1 MDPRE
6 PPPQLHQH
14 QHQHQQPNIM
24 MGPTSYHT
32 NAMIPPNAAAAAAAR
47 FSFNPLSSSQSQS
60 ESQSQLQ
67 PKQPLDSLPH
77 GGVFDGSPSL
87 RTGGGSFS
95 IDPAKK
101 KRGRPR
107 KYTPDGNIAL
117 RLATTAQSPGS
128 LADSGGG
135 GGGAAGSA
143 SEPSA
148 KRHRGRPPGSGKKQL
163 DALGGVGGVG
173 FTPHVIT
180 VKAGEDISSK
190 IFAFSQQGPRTV
202 CILSA
207 SGAICNVTL
216 RQPTMSGGTVT
227 YEGRF
232 EIISLSGSFLLSD
245 NNGNRSRSGGLSVS
259 LAGSD
264 GRVLGGLVAGMLMAA
279 SPVQVIVGSFIAEGK
294 KSNSNFL
301 KSGPSSAPTPHMLSF
316 GAPMTTSSPPS
327 QGASSE
333 SSDDNGSSPLNRGA
347 GLYNNAAQQPIHN
360 MHMYQ
365 LWAGQTSQ

>member
-32 NAMIPPNAAAAAAAR
+32 NAMMPPNAAAGAAAR
-47 FSFNPLSSSQSQS
+47 FSFNPLSSSQSQSQSQS

-163 DALGGVGGVG
+163 DALGNFFMFFKISYICEFIGC
-173 FTPHVIT
+173 IAL
-180 VKAGEDISSK
+180 VKILIS
-190 IFAFSQQGPRTV
+190 F
-202 CILSA
+202 
-207 SGAICNVTL
+207 
-216 RQPTMSGGTVT
+216 
-227 YEGRF
+227 
-232 EIISLSGSFLLSD
+232 ISL
-245 NNGNRSRSGGLSVS
+245 
-259 LAGSD
+259 
-264 GRVLGGLVAGMLMAA
+264 
-279 SPVQVIVGSFIAEGK
+279 QVG
-294 KSNSNFL
+294 
-301 KSGPSSAPTPHMLSF
+301 
-316 GAPMTTSSPPS
+316 
-327 QGASSE
+327 
-333 SSDDNGSSPLNRGA
+333 
-347 GLYNNAAQQPIHN
+347 
-360 MHMYQ
+360 
-365 LWAGQTSQ
+365 